1 MNNDLEN
8 RLKKLECSSEV
19 FITQLCKLCDER
31 DKLEADFQ
39 EIKNRPVY
47 STGDKIC
54 VACAVA
60 ALLIVVFGA
69 IAKLVMV

>member
-8 RLKKLECSSEV
+8 RLKKLECSTEV

-39 EIKNRPVY
+39 EIKERPAF
-47 STGDKIC
+47 TKGDKIC
-54 VACAVA
+54 VACAVT
-60 ALLIVVFGA
+60 ALLIVVFGG